1 MGIYREVETEV
12 TCDTCGECIK
22 AWCSA
27 GIGVSRAWAAY
38 YARVEGATVGKK
50 GVMCKEC
57 RIAERQKKCS
67 LIKKLGE
74 PGREADGTCRGFG
87 TENDDEP
94 IEQCKRCIACVDFD
108 WDEEKARFKF

>member
-12 TCDTCGECIK
+12 TCDTCGERIK

-27 GIGVSRAWAAY
+27 GTGVSRVWAAH
-38 YARVEGATVGKK
+38 YARAEGATVGKK

-67 LIKKLGE
+67 LIKNL
-74 PGREADGTCRGFG
+74 
-87 TENDDEP
+87 EN
-94 IEQCKRCIACVDFD
+94 Q
-108 WDEEKARFKF
+108 EEKQTVLVEGSEQKTTTNQ